1 MIFIIMAQM
10 FGALCALG
18 LGYMIRVTVTIDETG
33 EKYLEP
39 NVYPS
44 TPPILLTT
52 DGMPSYGQIMLSET
66 IGTFILVLAS
76 ISVRGFIKK
85 SPVLT
90 IS

>member
-1 MIFIIMAQM
+1 M
-10 FGALCALG
+10 FGALVALG

-39 NVYPS
+39 SVYPS

-66 IGTFILVLAS
+66 IGAFILVLAS